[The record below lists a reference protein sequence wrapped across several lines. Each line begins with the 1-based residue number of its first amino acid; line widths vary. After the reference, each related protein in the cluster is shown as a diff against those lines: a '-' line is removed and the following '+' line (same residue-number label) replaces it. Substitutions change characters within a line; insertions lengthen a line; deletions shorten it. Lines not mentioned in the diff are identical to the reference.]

1 MLKIED
7 VNKKLEKAKNRID
20 EREKEEIRLEQNIK
34 RRLGL

>member
-20 EREKEEIRLEQNIK
+20 EREKEEFKLEQNIK